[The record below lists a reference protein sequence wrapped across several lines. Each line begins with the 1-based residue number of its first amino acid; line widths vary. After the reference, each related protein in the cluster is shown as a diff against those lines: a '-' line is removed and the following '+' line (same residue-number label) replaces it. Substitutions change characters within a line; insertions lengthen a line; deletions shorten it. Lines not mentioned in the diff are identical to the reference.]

1 MDYKKELENRNI
13 ILSNCY
19 ETYIEKFKELY
30 KQKKQKEQEYNEIK
44 NECDKYIYLIDCV
57 KNRMDQINKTLYKI
71 YNTEE
76 FKKIDFFYYDPEI
89 VEFITKADKPEN
101 YTCICGSIDLFI
113 DEEKRLRCR
122 DCELMPHDK

>member
-1 MDYKKELENRNI
+1 MDYKKELENKNK
-13 ILSNCY
+13 ILSDCY

-30 KQKKQKEQEYNEIK
+30 KLKKQKEQEFNEIK
-44 NECDKYIYLIDCV
+44 NECEKYSCLIDCV

-71 YNTEE
+71 YNTQE

-89 VEFITKADKPEN
+89 VEFITKEDKPET

-113 DEEKRLRCR
+113 DDENKLRCR
-122 DCELMPHDK
+122 DCERI